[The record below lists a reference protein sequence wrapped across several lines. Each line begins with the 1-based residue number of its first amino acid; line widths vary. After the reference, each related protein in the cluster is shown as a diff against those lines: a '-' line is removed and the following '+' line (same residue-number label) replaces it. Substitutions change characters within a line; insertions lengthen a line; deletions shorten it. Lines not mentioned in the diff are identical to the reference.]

1 MCGCNKKVVDP
12 QPQQGQ
18 QSQQGQRESTGP
30 QPVVK

>member
-1 MCGCNKKVVDP
+1 MCGCSKRVVDP

-18 QSQQGQRESTGP
+18 QSQSGQQQDTGP